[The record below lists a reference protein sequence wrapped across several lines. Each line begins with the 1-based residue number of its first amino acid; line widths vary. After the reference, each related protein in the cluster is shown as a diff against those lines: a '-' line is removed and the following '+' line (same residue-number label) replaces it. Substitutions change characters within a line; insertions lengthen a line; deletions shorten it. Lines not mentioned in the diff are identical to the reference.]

1 MVPSGNVDEVCA
13 RVRQWDP
20 RQIVQLVEDAMILA
34 DAYVVRSKV
43 EQTLRTQLHGLLTEN
58 QALAAQL
65 QVVLEDRDL
74 YQARA
79 EILREALQALV
90 DDLDGSLRSLA
101 VASPVWDQART
112 ALEAPVPED
121 VPSDI
126 P

>member
-1 MVPSGNVDEVCA
+1 MVTSGNVDEVCA
-13 RVRQWDP
+13 RVRQWNP
-20 RQIVQLVEDAMILA
+20 HQIVQLVEDAMVLA
-34 DAYVVRSKV
+34 DAYVVRSTV
-43 EQTLRTQLHGLLTEN
+43 EKTLRGQLHGLLTEN
-58 QALAAQL
+58 QALATQL
-65 QVVLEDRDL
+65 QVMLEDRDL

-79 EILREALQALV
+79 ELLREALQALV

-101 VASPVWDQART
+101 VAPTVWDQART